1 MVIGISGVCSFPVP
15 SAAAWI
21 SCRMVTVP
29 SSFDVVR
36 PRVCSR
42 TSNDGPHWRGYRGN
56 RPTFTVL
63 SGECVISK
71 TNGTTSPNFNSVP
84 SSTSASN
91 VMCTSGLDSCAH
103 TAPGAVPLAIAA
115 TPAATSSQRAR
126 APKPSLPG
134 QLHPTRTARRQSIF
148 PVIAIAFAS
157 DS

>member
-1 MVIGISGVCSFPVP
+1 MVIGISGVRSIPLP

-42 TSNDGPHWRGYRGN
+42 TSNGPHSRGYRGN

-63 SGECVISK
+63 SGECLISK

-84 SSTSASN
+84 ASTSASN
-91 VMCTSGLDSCAH
+91 VMCTGGLGSCAH

-115 TPAATSSQRAR
+115 TPAATSSQRAH

-134 QLHPTRTARRQSIF
+134 QLHPTRTARRQSFF